1 METGI
6 TEQEFAQ
13 FQTLI
18 HARAGISLADSKQV
32 LLVGRLHRRL
42 RHFNLD
48 SFGDYYRMLVGGK
61 HPAEMQTMIDLVTTN
76 ETYFFRE
83 PKHFDFLCNEILA
96 RRQGTGNFRVWSAA
110 SSSGEEAYTI
120 AMLLAEHLGNLPWEV
135 FGSDLSSQVLEKA
148 KSAQYPVERSKGI
161 PRSLLSKYCLKGVR
175 SQDGTF
181 IISPAIA
188 QRVRFDSIN
197 LIHSIDAGIGEF
209 DVIFIRNVLIYFNP
223 ETKRNVM
230 SNLLPRLKKG
240 GFLIVGHSETL
251 NGIADRLR
259 QVRPTIYYNP

>member
-1 METGI
+1 MDIGI
-6 TEQEFAQ
+6 TGEEFAL

-18 HARAGISLADSKQV
+18 HARAGISLANSKQV

-48 SFGDYYRMLVGGK
+48 SFGEYYRMLVGGK
-61 HPAEMQTMIDLVTTN
+61 HPDEMQTMIDLVTTN

-120 AMLLAEHLGNLPWEV
+120 AMLLAEHMGNQPWEV
-135 FGSDLSSQVLEKA
+135 FGSDVSSQVLEKA
-148 KSAQYPVERSKGI
+148 KSAQYPVERTKDI
-161 PRSLLSKYCLKGVR
+161 PQSLLSKYCLKGVR
-175 SQDGTF
+175 SQAGTF

-188 QRVRFDSIN
+188 QRVRFEQIN
-197 LIHSIDAGIGEF
+197 LIHPIDAGIGEF

-251 NGIADRLR
+251 NGIADQLR
-259 QVRPTIYYNP
+259 QLRPTIYYNP